1 MGVFHD
7 KSLFR
12 VAGEVRRNEEHIHR
26 LPSASIR
33 LNTALTH
40 AIWIEHMTLS
50 PGKTTPGKATPGKA
64 WGLRR
69 LAGADGRFAM
79 LAADQRPPIMTLT
92 KSKRGE
98 AEYRFDDVAQVKE
111 LIVQHLAPEAT
122 AVLLDPIWAYKR
134 CIPHVSPR
142 QGLLL
147 TLEDHAFKDT
157 PVGRYSNEIAD
168 WSVDHIKRHG
178 ADGVKVLAWY
188 RPDASKAVNEHQA
201 RFIRKIGDD
210 CRRNDINFLLEF
222 LVYPLGGDVGYA
234 EDPHKYPE
242 MVIDSVRR
250 FADPEYGVDI
260 FKLESPLPAKA
271 LPDPDTGGTD
281 AKRTQAL
288 FDDLGK
294 ACARPWVM
302 LSAGAS
308 AADFSKVLTYAYRAG
323 ANGYLAGRA
332 IWWDAMQ
339 AFPDAAAIAKRLQSE
354 SVPYMRAINA
364 LTAKTAT
371 PVSM

>member
-1 MGVFHD
+1 M
-7 KSLFR
+7 SLTP
-12 VAGEVRRNEEHIHR
+12 AH
-26 LPSASIR
+26 AS
-33 LNTALTH
+33 
-40 AIWIEHMTLS
+40 
-50 PGKTTPGKATPGKA
+50 PGKA

-79 LAADQRPPIMTLT
+79 LAADQRPPIMNLT
-92 KSKRGE
+92 KAKRGE
-98 AEYRFDDVAQVKE
+98 AEHRFDDVAEVKR

-122 AVLLDPIWAYKR
+122 AVLLDPIWAYNSS
-134 CIPHVSPR
+134 IAHVSPR

-157 PVGRYSNEIAD
+157 PEGRYSSEIPD
-168 WSVDHIKRHG
+168 WSVDDIKRYG

-188 RPDASKAVNEHQA
+188 RPDASPAVLAHQE
-201 RFIRKIGDD
+201 RFIRKIGED
-210 CRRNDINFLLEF
+210 CRRNDICFLLEF

-242 MVIDSVRR
+242 MVIDSVKR
-250 FADPEYGVDI
+250 FTDPAYGIDI

-271 LPDPDTGGTD
+271 LPDPNGPD
-281 AKRTQAL
+281 AARAQAL
-288 FDDLGK
+288 FDQLGA
-294 ACARPWVM
+294 ACGRPWVM
-302 LSAGAS
+302 LSAGAT

-339 AFPDAAAIAKRLQSE
+339 AFPDVAAISQRLASE

-364 LTAKTAT
+364 LTATAAR
-371 PVSM
+371 PIA